1 MRETNFSGVRGIQL
15 PCGLAVVASAF
26 ALQSEERSQQE
37 HQINAA
43 PWCLRFL
50 GKLDYIPVIF

>member
-26 ALQSEERSQQE
+26 ALSNPKPAVSKSTRSMQRGG
-37 HQINAA
+37 AFD
-43 PWCLRFL
+43 FL
-50 GKLDYIPVIF
+50 EN